1 MTFPNDRYQ
10 VIGVFA
16 DGISY
21 DEVFAYPL
29 RTMVEAGGV
38 LITISSSDNSEN
50 VAHTCQ
56 WAKDNGV
63 ATKA

>member
-1 MTFPNDRYQ
+1 MTFPNDLYQ

-29 RTMVEAGGV
+29 RTMVEAGDV
-38 LITISSSDNSEN
+38 LITISSSSNSEN
-50 VAHTCQ
+50 VVHTCQ
-56 WAKDNGV
+56 
-63 ATKA
+63 

>member
-21 DEVFAYPL
+21 DEVF
-29 RTMVEAGGV
+29 
-38 LITISSSDNSEN
+38 ISSTEN
-50 VAHTCQ
+50 LGNVVHTCQ
-56 WAKDNGV
+56 GAKENRV
-63 ATKA
+63 TSKA

>member
-1 MTFPNDRYQ
+1 MTFPNDLYQ

-29 RTMVEAGGV
+29 QTMVKAGDL
-38 LITISSSDNSEN
+38 LITISSSDNSDN
-50 VAHTCQ
+50 VVHTCQ
-56 WAKDNGV
+56 
-63 ATKA
+63 